1 MAKTVKEE
9 RLRWILPIINQE
21 LSLKDVMKVCPH
33 GQRSL
38 ERWLK
43 VFREG
48 GEEALVPKST
58 RPKTHPNET
67 SIRLKERVIEL
78 RKQKKV
84 CALKLKWKLEKQ
96 GVKIHER
103 TIGKILKAEGLVKKY
118 KVRKL
123 KWKYIKVPL
132 QPGELIEIDVKYVPK
147 PVDGKRYFQYTAID
161 CASRWRL
168 ILPYEE
174 QSSFNSIQF
183 LREVLSVFKYRIR
196 AVKTDNGQ
204 IFTNRYLGTNRRS
217 DNTVKT
223 IHGFDLF
230 CQEQGIIHYLIDP
243 GKPAQQG
250 KVEKS
255 HNSDQAKLYEGNIF
269 SSPKDLQRKMKKWNT
284 EYNNLEHCG
293 LGGKTPNEFL
303 ADYELT
309 LPPNVCT

>member
-303 ADYELT
+303 ADYSRLS
-309 LPPNVCT
+309 PPNVCT